1 MKSSN
6 TTTQRKKILDH
17 LLGGQVLTE
26 DTGGLLFGVRRNAA
40 RISELRKAGWRIRT
54 TLDESRCAIWSIDPR
69 NPRKEGGDRG

>member
-1 MKSSN
+1 VKSSN

-26 DTGGLLFGVRRNAA
+26 DAGRRLFGVRRNAA

-54 TLDESRCAIWSIDPR
+54 TLDENRCAIWSIDLR